1 MSERVNIDRA
11 RAYLQEQHTLQAAIL
26 IESLEDRL
34 EQDDRRVEE
43 LDVMNLQ
50 ETHNEPEE
58 STEELGRWAQVLKH
72 MAQAHDDGD
81 RQVIN
86 VGLCRRRRVSAV
98 QARARSKSKRVD
110 RTVTE
115 RSKAFLSLFNNK
127 TINSSATRSL
137 FWHKT
142 PSVATARGCNAGFG
156 VKAWVMVKLQHSTS
170 IIIISIISIIMRETR
185 RNKEVTLTNEH
196 DEQYPNKQPI
206 DNNTTRWS
214 REHWQHSRR
223 R

>member
-72 MAQAHDDGD
+72 MAQAHDED
-81 RQVIN
+81 R
-86 VGLCRRRRVSAV
+86 
-98 QARARSKSKRVD
+98 KSV
-110 RTVTE
+110 V
-115 RSKAFLSLFNNK
+115 
-127 TINSSATRSL
+127 
-137 FWHKT
+137 
-142 PSVATARGCNAGFG
+142 
-156 VKAWVMVKLQHSTS
+156 
-170 IIIISIISIIMRETR
+170 
-185 RNKEVTLTNEH
+185 
-196 DEQYPNKQPI
+196 
-206 DNNTTRWS
+206 
-214 REHWQHSRR
+214 
-223 R
+223 